1 MKEEIKKEIEEKYVR
16 KFAFN
21 DERQFIFYDDLL
33 FLLDKY
39 NTQPDY
45 KSAFEYMYKWFNQKN
60 NKIDTEKSLKIEKI
74 VIDFMNEMIKKYNLG
89 GE

>member
-1 MKEEIKKEIEEKYVR
+1 MKEEIIKEVQNKSFIPDSYCEEHISL
-16 KFAFN
+16 
-21 DERQFIFYDDLL
+21 EDL
-33 FLLDKY
+33 FEILDKY
-39 NTQPDY
+39 DNQPDY

-60 NKIDTEKSLKIEKI
+60 NKIDTEESLKIEKI

>member
-1 MKEEIKKEIEEKYVR
+1 MIEQIKKEIEEKYVR

-39 NTQPDY
+39 NNQPDFKGAWEELKNTTIFTKSYPREHKMSEYY
-45 KSAFEYMYKWFNQKN
+45 KDAFEELEQ
-60 NKIDTEKSLKIEKI
+60 
-74 VIDFMNEMIKKYNLG
+74 KYNLG